1 MFRKPYFSCMEQLPP
16 DMIPIREGYAL
27 LCAVLPVSQ
36 KGMTGVGEVDADL
49 VGAAGNEMDFHQGA
63 EVLPHSFHG
72 DLLISC
78 FHGPGAFFFMVQ
90 TANLIFSFIFNHPA
104 FESTLFFCFAPNHGN
119 VSLAHC
125 PGANELT
132 QLLQGSHGL
141 SGQHNAA
148 GVSVQPVADGGT
160 EGRGDFIL

>member
-49 VGAAGNEMDFHQGA
+49 VGAAGNEMDFHQSA

-90 TANLIFSFIFNHPA
+90 TANLFFSH
-104 FESTLFFCFAPNHGN
+104 
-119 VSLAHC
+119 
-125 PGANELT
+125 
-132 QLLQGSHGL
+132 
-141 SGQHNAA
+141 
-148 GVSVQPVADGGT
+148 
-160 EGRGDFIL
+160 

>member
-36 KGMTGVGEVDADL
+36 NGMACVSEVDAYL

-63 EVLPHSFHG
+63 AVLPHSFHG

-104 FESTLFFCFAPNHGN
+104 LEGTLFS
-119 VSLAHC
+119 VSPQTMAM
-125 PGANELT
+125 
-132 QLLQGSHGL
+132 
-141 SGQHNAA
+141 
-148 GVSVQPVADGGT
+148 
-160 EGRGDFIL
+160 